1 MVHVTIYRY
10 EVEGTFVSATFP
22 STTATG
28 DIPMVQ
34 AYTSL
39 PLHHT
44 KEFESGDEER
54 TVEHACSM
62 NAQGTSELLTS
73 TATVATVEALSGL
86 VIQSEDSVGS
96 VEDEFPI
103 EFVLEVH
110 FFISFIRISEH
121 RLGVKI
127 FQNLRRT

>member
-1 MVHVTIYRY
+1 
-10 EVEGTFVSATFP
+10 
-22 STTATG
+22 
-28 DIPMVQ
+28 
-34 AYTSL
+34 
-39 PLHHT
+39 
-44 KEFESGDEER
+44 
-54 TVEHACSM
+54 M

-86 VIQSEDSVGS
+86 VIRSEDSVGS

-110 FFISFIRISEH
+110 FFFINFIRISEL
-121 RLGVKI
+121 RLGVKFGVKI